1 MDRQRT
7 IKEPVTVNGRGLHT
21 GKTGTMTFRPAP
33 ENHGIKFRRT
43 DIEGSPEIAANIN
56 NVVSTDRGTTL
67 GVNGVKI
74 YTIEHVLAALTGLE
88 VDNAVIDVDMEEIPI
103 MDGSA
108 KYFVEALESAG
119 IVEQNAERSFIVIDK
134 HIEWELPEKKTKIEI
149 EPSDDFSV
157 TVVIDYE
164 SRVLGEQ
171 VARLHNIKDF
181 KSQIAPCRTFVFLHE
196 LEFLLKNNLIKGG
209 DLDNAIIFIN
219 RKMTQEELDQLADLF
234 NKPRVEVKKEGILN
248 NIDLYF
254 DNEPARHKLLDVIGD
269 LSLLGK
275 PIKGH
280 VTAYRPGHKVN
291 TEFAKIIYE
300 TINNK

>member
-1 MDRQRT
+1 MDKQRT
-7 IKEPVTVNGRGLHT
+7 IKKPVTITGRGLHT
-21 GKTGTMTFRPAP
+21 GQTGTMTFRPAP
-33 ENHGIKFRRT
+33 ENHGIKFKRT
-43 DIEGSPEIAANIN
+43 DIKENPVIDAHIT

-74 YTIEHVLAALTGLE
+74 YTIEHVLAAITGLE
-88 VDNAVIDVDMEEIPI
+88 IDNIVIDIDMEEMPI

-108 KYFVEALESAG
+108 KYFVEALEKAG
-119 IVEQNAERSFIVIDK
+119 IVEQNAEKSFIEIDK
-134 HIEWELPEKKTKIEI
+134 PIKWELPGKKTKIEI
-149 EPSDDFSV
+149 EPADTFSV

-171 VARLHNIKDF
+171 VARLSHIKDF
-181 KSQIAPCRTFVFLHE
+181 KNKIAPCRTFVFLHE

-219 RKMTQEELDQLADLF
+219 RKMSQEELDKLADLF

-248 NIDLYF
+248 NVELYF
-254 DNEPARHKLLDVIGD
+254 DNEPARHKLLDIIGD

-291 TEFAKIIYE
+291 TEFAKVIYDN
-300 TINNK
+300 INV